1 MTANLKMAM
10 DINQKPETKL
20 RWTKRNAEVSGPSW
34 LAATTACGPL
44 SPAKTVLPAHPGDG
58 IQMVLTTER
67 LSDFLLPFPWVAVV
81 SWLPRRSPEPI
92 HQVYGRE
99 S

>member
-1 MTANLKMAM
+1 MGSHCSLPA
-10 DINQKPETKL
+10 
-20 RWTKRNAEVSGPSW
+20 S
-34 LAATTACGPL
+34 L
-44 SPAKTVLPAHPGDG
+44 SPTKTLLPFQPGEG
-58 IQMVLTTER
+58 IRMVLTTER
-67 LSDFLLPFPWVAVV
+67 LPDSLLPFPWVAVV